1 MNECINKSSVWLW
14 PWWTAKN
21 KFSDAACYVMEKE
34 LMFLLLMI
42 QKIHSNIHD
51 SERLTKS
58 QRDCLWSL
66 RLKGEE
72 QCPGLWNL
80 FCFVSVLTHNDQIYS
95 KDICHKNQY
104 IMCQRILIHN
114 FSNLCV
120 WDLGSNHFE
129 RQLLFPFCS
138 PPSPC
143 LQPTP
148 PLSAACI
155 LASLCSSHPH
165 FHLQMACSTLKMLIF
180 FLQGRSS
187 CAWNLGQWQVILTA
201 SYCFSLLW
209 RSGLHFKIM
218 EFCLDK
224 TCIIISQLYRSLKT
238 WLALDFWI

>member
-1 MNECINKSSVWLW
+1 
-14 PWWTAKN
+14 
-21 KFSDAACYVMEKE
+21 
-34 LMFLLLMI
+34 MI

-120 WDLGSNHFE
+120 WDLGNNHFE
-129 RQLLFPFCS
+129 RQLRFPFCSPPLPCLQPTPPLPAAHPSPFCS

-143 LQPTP
+143 LQPTLP
-148 PLSAACI
+148 FLQP
-155 LASLCSSHPH
+155 ASLLLSVAHIRTFICRRHVPRWKCWFSS
-165 FHLQMACSTLKMLIF
+165 
-180 FLQGRSS
+180 
-187 CAWNLGQWQVILTA
+187 
-201 SYCFSLLW
+201 
-209 RSGLHFKIM
+209 
-218 EFCLDK
+218 
-224 TCIIISQLYRSLKT
+224 YRVEVPVHE
-238 WLALDFWI
+238 I